1 MSNVSN
7 LDEQGRPEPEPAVGE
22 LETLLGYLEFHRATL
37 EWKTR
42 GLSTEQLRRTTAASS
57 MTLGGL
63 LMHMAYVEDH
73 WFIGSLHDR
82 ERMPPWSTV
91 DWKATPD
98 WEWDSAHVMSGDDM
112 RAQWTTSVERC
123 RAALEEALV
132 AAGARAPR
140 GGDAAADPLGAL
152 AKRAFPNGERPS
164 LRWILVHMVEE
175 YARHNGHADL
185 LREAVDGATGE

>member
-140 GGDAAADPLGAL
+140 NGDAAADPLGAL
-152 AKRAFPNGERPS
+152 AKRAFPSGERPS

-185 LREAVDGATGE
+185 LREAVDGETGE

>member
-1 MSNVSN
+1 VVSV
-7 LDEQGRPEPEPAVGE
+7 DEQGRPEPEPAVGE

-98 WEWDSAHVMSGDDM
+98 WEWDSAHTMSGDEL

-123 RAALEEALV
+123 RAALEEALL
-132 AAGARAPR
+132 AAGARAP
-140 GGDAAADPLGAL
+140 GAAADPLGAL
-152 AKRAFPNGERPS
+152 AKRAFPSGERPS
-164 LRWILVHMVEE
+164 LRWILVHMIEE

-185 LREAVDGATGE
+185 LREAVDGETGE

>member
-132 AAGARAPR
+132 ATGARAPR
-140 GGDAAADPLGAL
+140 GSDAVADPLGAL

>member
-98 WEWDSAHVMSGDDM
+98 WEWDSEHVMSGDDM

-140 GGDAAADPLGAL
+140 SGDAAADPLGAL

-185 LREAVDGATGE
+185 LREAVDGETGE

>member
-140 GGDAAADPLGAL
+140 SSDAAADPLGAL

-185 LREAVDGATGE
+185 LREAVDGETGE

>member
-140 GGDAAADPLGAL
+140 GSDAASDPLGAL

>member
-132 AAGARAPR
+132 AVGARAPR
-140 GGDAAADPLGAL
+140 
-152 AKRAFPNGERPS
+152 S
-164 LRWILVHMVEE
+164 
-175 YARHNGHADL
+175 
-185 LREAVDGATGE
+185 

>member
-123 RAALEEALV
+123 RAALEDALV

-140 GGDAAADPLGAL
+140 SGDAAADPLGAL